1 MFDLLFTRTF
11 LIVGGMLLITAI
23 VSRFNKAFETGRE
36 ILITLGGTF
45 IFLFAT
51 IFFADMFPINLF
63 MVAIFSGLIGWQI
76 GPVVAYYDKSSRL
89 KKFLKDKG
97 IYLKKGQKPTPEQ
110 IQEFEKGL
118 VDLPN
123 QFESQNVVFQ
133 AMMATALAVLA
144 TAGMV
149 FFTNLNFSF
158 LGGFLLICL
167 IILLIMGLIN
177 VFFFR
182 SPFFS
187 LIRAYFGVV
196 IFTLYLLF
204 DFNRLEQMANDK
216 SWGAA
221 VDIAVNIYLDI
232 INLFLDLLR
241 ILGDSDN

>member
-23 VSRFNKAFETGRE
+23 TSRFNKAFETGRE
-36 ILITLGGTF
+36 ILITFGGTF
-45 IFLFAT
+45 IFLFAI
-51 IFFADMFPINLF
+51 IFFANMFPINLF
-63 MVAIFSGLIGWQI
+63 LVAIFSGLIGWQI
-76 GPVVAYYDKSSRL
+76 GPVVAYYDKNSRL

-97 IYLKKGQKPTPEQ
+97 VVLKKGQKPNPEL
-110 IQEFEKGL
+110 IQEFENSMVNAPSQL
-118 VDLPN
+118 
-123 QFESQNVVFQ
+123 ESQNVVFQ
-133 AMMATALAVLA
+133 AMLATALAVFA

-158 LGGFLLICL
+158 LGGFLFICL
-167 IILLIMGLIN
+167 IILVIMGLIN

-204 DFNRLEQMANDK
+204 DFSRLEQMANDK
-216 SWGAA
+216 SWGTA

-241 ILGDSDN
+241 ILGDDN